1 MRPMPPR
8 RRRHHR
14 LLLGAAVVVSV
25 YALLAYVVL
34 PMGWSHYEH
43 QSGLQKLPMVTRTAQ
58 GIPGDPLNIGLVG
71 SREDIAFAMQAA
83 GWSPADKLT
92 WRSSIAIVGSVILNH
107 AYRDAPVSPLYFAG
121 RREDLAYEKE
131 DGASADRRH
140 HVRLWQVLAKGDEG
154 RPVWL
159 GDATFDAGVGLS
171 HYTGQVTHS
180 IAADIDAER
189 DYLDD
194 GLVKA
199 GMVTTTYHV
208 SGIGPTLFGRN
219 GEGDR
224 YYTDGEIHFLVLTKR
239 GAVERM
245 PPTEL
250 ADPPLIAFKDG
261 LWRRFRS
268 AVEVD

>member
-1 MRPMPPR
+1 M
-8 RRRHHR
+8 
-14 LLLGAAVVVSV
+14 
-25 YALLAYVVL
+25 
-34 PMGWSHYEH
+34 
-43 QSGLQKLPMVTRTAQ
+43 
-58 GIPGDPLNIGLVG
+58 
-71 SREDIAFAMQAA
+71 
-83 GWSPADKLT
+83 
-92 WRSSIAIVGSVILNH
+92 
-107 AYRDAPVSPLYFAG
+107 
-121 RREDLAYEKE
+121 
-131 DGASADRRH
+131 
-140 HVRLWQVLAKGDEG
+140 RLWQVLAKGAEG

-159 GDATFDAGVGLS
+159 GAATFDAGVGLS

-189 DYLDD
+189 DYLGA

-199 GMVTTTYHV
+199 GMVTTTYQV

-219 GEGDR
+219 GGGDR
-224 YYTDGEIHFLVLTKR
+224 YYTDGEIHVLVLTKR

-268 AVEVD
+268 AVKVD